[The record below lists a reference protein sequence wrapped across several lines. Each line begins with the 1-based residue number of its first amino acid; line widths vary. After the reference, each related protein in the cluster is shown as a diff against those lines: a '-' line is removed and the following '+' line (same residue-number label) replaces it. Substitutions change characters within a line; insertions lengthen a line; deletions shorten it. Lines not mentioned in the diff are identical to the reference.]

1 MTVDR
6 RFAAAW
12 KASAE
17 AVSLAVRGAPGAVAL
32 SVVTSLAAGVIPV
45 VTAWLVKVL
54 LDRMAHPAT
63 GDMKSLAAPVVGI
76 AACGMVVAVLP
87 HLAQFAA
94 NELARRLRITT
105 QDRLFT
111 AVGNLPGLAR
121 LEDPAFYDRLMLAQQ
136 TGNDCPA
143 RVLTGVLQMAQAT
156 LTLGGFLG
164 TLLVL
169 APAMAAAV
177 VVAVLPILL
186 AERALNHRR
195 AALQWQLG
203 PAERREMFYSHLL
216 RDLRAAK
223 EIRLFGAADHLRGRM
238 LAELSTINTARK
250 RLDHRILRTQGTLS
264 LLSASVA
271 GLGLI
276 WAANAI
282 AGNRLSIG
290 DVTIFIAAIAGS
302 QTALGAMVRS
312 LSAVHEALL
321 TFGHFQAVVTT
332 PPDLPVAKPARPL
345 PHMREGIELRDVW
358 FRYGHGQPWVL
369 RGVNLTL
376 PRGQALAIVG
386 HNGAGK
392 STLVKLL
399 CRLYDPTRGAIYWD
413 GMDIRDVD
421 PVELRRRISAV
432 FQDYM
437 CYDLSAQENIGI
449 GDLPALRD
457 QTRIEAAAK
466 KAGAHE
472 FLAALP
478 RGYDTLLSRMFD
490 DLAADEKEAGTLL
503 SGGQWQRVALARSF
517 LRSEPELLILDEPS
531 AGLDAEAEYT
541 LHLRITQRRAGR
553 TSLLVSH
560 RLGTLRDAESIVVL
574 HDGHIVEAG
583 THGELLARQGIYAR
597 LFRLQSHGYRE
608 ESLAVSERK

>member
-1 MTVDR
+1 MTGHR

-12 KASAE
+12 KAAVE
-17 AVSLAVRGAPGAVAL
+17 AVWLAVRGAPGAVAL
-32 SVVTSLAAGVIPV
+32 SVVTSLAAGTVPVI
-45 VTAWLVKVL
+45 TAWLVKIL
-54 LDRMAHPAT
+54 LDRMAHPAS
-63 GDMKSLAAPVVGI
+63 GEMGNLAAPLAGI
-76 AACGMVVAVLP
+76 AACGIVVAVLP
-87 HLAQFAA
+87 HLTQFAA

-143 RVLTGVLQMAQAT
+143 RVLTGLLQLVQAT

-169 APAMAAAV
+169 APTMAAV
-177 VVAVLPILL
+177 VVVAVIPILL

-195 AALQWQLG
+195 TALQWQLG
-203 PAERREMFYSHLL
+203 PAERREMFYAHLL
-216 RDLRAAK
+216 RDLRVAK
-223 EIRLFGAADHLRGRM
+223 EIRLFGAADHLRGKM
-238 LAELSTINTARK
+238 LTELLTINTARK
-250 RLDHRILRTQGTLS
+250 RLDHRILRTQVALS
-264 LLSASVA
+264 ILSASVA
-271 GLGLI
+271 GTGLI
-276 WAANAI
+276 WAANAM
-282 AGNRLSIG
+282 AGQQLSIG
-290 DVTIFIAAIAGS
+290 DVTVFIAAIAGS
-302 QTALGAMVRS
+302 QSALGAMVRS

-321 TFGHFQAVVTT
+321 TFGHYRAVVST
-332 PPDLPVAKPARPL
+332 PPDLPIADPTHPL
-345 PHMREGIELRDVW
+345 PHLRKGIEVRDVW
-358 FRYGHGQPWVL
+358 FRYGDDQPWVL

-376 PRGQALAIVG
+376 RRGQALAIVG

-413 GMDIRDVD
+413 GLDIRECD

-437 CYDLSAQENIGI
+437 CYDLSAKENIAI
-449 GDLPALRD
+449 GDLPALQDRA
-457 QTRIEAAAK
+457 RIEAAAK
-466 KAGAHE
+466 EAGAHE
-472 FLAALP
+472 FLTALP

-490 DLAADEKEAGTLL
+490 DVAADEKEAGTLL

-517 LRSEPELLILDEPS
+517 LRTEPELLILDEPS

-541 LHLRITQRRAGR
+541 LHLRISQRRADR

-574 HDGHIVEAG
+574 DDGRIVEAG
-583 THGELLARQGIYAR
+583 THSELLAHQGIYAR
-597 LFRLQSHGYRE
+597 LFQLQSHGYRE
-608 ESLAVSERK
+608 VTLAVPERR